1 MATFDLDQAQL
12 AGILDPSGRGP
23 VNGPSAAV
31 AIVFRAGNVGT
42 ELLFIQRAS
51 KDGDPWSG
59 HMAFPGGR
67 TDATDTDSHFTAER
81 ETREEVGL
89 DVSTAPRLGSLT
101 DLEPGR
107 QRGGLVAV
115 RGHAY
120 WLAGDR
126 PELVPNYEVADTVWV
141 PLQALADRDRYI
153 DYYYPVSDST
163 WPGIQLDK
171 AEHVVWGLTLRF
183 LSDLFRRLDEPFIEL
198 APWPE

>member
-1 MATFDLDQAQL
+1 MALFDLDQAQL
-12 AGILDPSGRGP
+12 VARLDPSARGP
-23 VNGPSAAV
+23 VEGPSAAV
-31 AIVFRAGNVGT
+31 AIVFRAGIDGT

-51 KDGDPWSG
+51 KESDPWSG

-67 TDATDTDSHFTAER
+67 TDATDGDSHFTAER

-89 DVSTAPRLGSLT
+89 DLSEAPRLGSLT

-120 WLAGDR
+120 WLAGER
-126 PELVPNYEVADTVWV
+126 PQLVPNYEVADTVWV
-141 PLQALADRDRYI
+141 PLRVLGDRDRYI

-163 WPGIQLDK
+163 WPGIQLCLLYTSPSPRD
-171 AEHVVWGLTLRF
+171 ATLSRMP
-183 LSDLFRRLDEPFIEL
+183 SS
-198 APWPE
+198 A